1 MIFLHNTQ
9 TFDNEKHEFII
20 FYAFKKK
27 CHLFDAS
34 SMFESAI
41 ENL

>member
-9 TFDNEKHEFII
+9 TFDNEKHEFIL
-20 FYAFKKK
+20 FYAYKEF
-27 CHLFDAS
+27 HLFDAS

-41 ENL
+41 EYL